1 MKTLVVYASRE
12 SKNTEKVACAIAQKL
27 GDDCVLA
34 EAALAPPPEKFDFIA
49 LGFGVYRGWPDGDMI
64 AYMKRCRRRN
74 VGLFM
79 TLGAWPDSTHAAMC
93 LGRAEGLLD
102 NCQVKTTFVCQ
113 GAYTPQFL
121 AKLKQMPPD
130 SPHGWTPERAGRVAE
145 AMKHPDA
152 NDLKVAA
159 DRFAAAVT
167 KLAGSAPH
175 PASPVKN
182 AIVLAVF
189 GSAVPG
195 AEAAYRCLE
204 EELRRRNP
212 AIPVFCAY
220 TSGMV
225 RRKLHESMPSLSKI
239 LKQLMLDG
247 YTSVRMVAGFL
258 SAGEEYHKLL
268 VDVSAFKHSFAVTVT
283 KPPLSDLPTLRQF
296 LPAVAAGIPE
306 ERKPGETVL
315 FMGHGNH
322 DGRADFQ
329 YLAAASELAAL
340 DKDFKLACVEGN
352 PMFEEVVASGLSPKV
367 WLMPLM
373 LTAGDHAVND
383 LAGYGP
389 GSWRSDLTLRGYEC
403 VPILRGLGEIPEVA
417 AFFAGQIP
425 KDESM

>member
-12 SKNTEKVACAIAQKL
+12 SKNTEKVARAIAQKL
-27 GDDCVLA
+27 GDNCVLA
-34 EAALAPPPEKFDFIA
+34 EAASAPPPENFDFIA

-79 TLGAWPDSTHAAMC
+79 TLGAWPDSNHAAVC

-102 NCQVKTTFVCQ
+102 HCQVKTTFVCQ
-113 GAYTPQFL
+113 GAYTPEFL

-152 NDLKVAA
+152 NDLSMAA
-159 DRFAAAVT
+159 EQFAAAVT
-167 KLAGSAPH
+167 KAAAAPPR
-175 PASPVKN
+175 PAPPVKS

-189 GSAVPG
+189 GSAVPT
-195 AEAAYRCLE
+195 AAAAYRGLE
-204 EELRRRNP
+204 QALRRDHP
-212 AIPVFCAY
+212 DTPVVCAY

-225 RRKLHESMPSLSKI
+225 RRKLNESMPSVGKV
-239 LKQLMLDG
+239 LKQLLLEG
-247 YTSVRMVAGFL
+247 FTRVRVVAGLL
-258 SAGEEYHKLL
+258 SVGEEYHKLL
-268 VDVSAFKHSFAVTVT
+268 SEVSAFERSLAVSVT
-283 KPPLSDLPTLRQF
+283 KPPLSDLPTLRRF
-296 LPAVAAGIPE
+296 VSAVAAGVPR

-329 YLAAASELAAL
+329 YLAAASVLAAL

-352 PMFEEVVASGLSPKV
+352 PAFAEAVGDGLSPKV

-373 LTAGDHAVND
+373 LAAGDHAVND
-383 LAGYGP
+383 LAGDGP
-389 GSWRSDLTLRGYEC
+389 GSWRSDLTSHGHEC
-403 VPILRGLGEIPEVA
+403 VPVLRGLGEIPQVA

-425 KDESM
+425 KDELM